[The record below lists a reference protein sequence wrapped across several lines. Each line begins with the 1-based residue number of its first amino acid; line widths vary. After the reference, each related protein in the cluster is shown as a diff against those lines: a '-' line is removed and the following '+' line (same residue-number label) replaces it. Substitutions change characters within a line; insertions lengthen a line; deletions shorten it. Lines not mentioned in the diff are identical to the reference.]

1 MAARLGLLMLL
12 LVAAAA
18 AGTVAAAGKGKGRDG
33 GGGGLRFR
41 REGGTFK
48 VLQVADMHY
57 ADGRSTPCQNVLPS
71 QEHGCSDLN
80 TTAFL
85 YRVLR
90 AEDPDLVVFTGQPPP
105 PLPID
110 SCPPCLVSTASCPNF
125 ESKSLERKCHALMH
139 SHSIDAY
146 GPS

>member
-12 LVAAAA
+12 VVAA
-18 AGTVAAAGKGKGRDG
+18 AGTVAVAGKGKGHHG

-57 ADGRSTPCQNVLPS
+57 ADGRSTPCQNVLPA
-71 QEHGCSDLN
+71 QQRGCSDLN

-90 AEDPDLVVFTGQPPP
+90 AEDPDLVVFTGPPRH
-105 PLPID
+105 PLL
-110 SCPPCLVSTASCPNF
+110 SSSTPPCCVNTTSCPNF
-125 ESKSLERKCHALMH
+125 ESDSLERKCHTQSLNRRMRPQL
-139 SHSIDAY
+139 S
-146 GPS
+146 